1 LEVLI
6 KEYKMDPFTIAILGG
21 TALGGLSYLDRMGEE
36 GNLDERQA
44 AARARGVG
52 VNYGIPDVKNN
63 PGLLQ
68 SLITGAATGTNLGQ
82 QVGLAKNLMNKN
94 WEKPAAEDTASL
106 TNQPDAASNN
116 FQVNSGWSEYD
127 PYTQDFKPKSAW
139 SEFQALPP
147 NRRGPNTAQDYFGE

>member
-1 LEVLI
+1 
-6 KEYKMDPFTIAILGG
+6 MDPFTIAILGG

-82 QVGLAKNLMNKN
+82 QVGLAKNLINKAWQTPEKFEAIGGYGPERSGYEAEMNAQIDSDN
-94 WEKPAAEDTASL
+94 LADQYNA
-106 TNQPDAASNN
+106 DA
-116 FQVNSGWSEYD
+116 QR
-127 PYTQDFKPKSAW
+127 FKPKSAW